1 MSSKHSRVRFQMSNW
16 IYHNSTGAPGPP
28 PHNISFCLSIHSSLA
43 QPDCV
48 AAAHTRIN
56 GAPARSASQ
65 QVELRVEMLPDLV
78 VVLAQGA
85 LEHDLLRTSAALQ
98 HNTKSIAA

>member
-1 MSSKHSRVRFQMSNW
+1 MSSKHSRVRFQMSHL
-16 IYHNSTGAPGPP
+16 IYHQHRGLPDH
-28 PHNISFCLSIHSSLA
+28 HNISFPLSIHSSLA

>member
-28 PHNISFCLSIHSSLA
+28 HNISFCLSIHSSLA

-48 AAAHTRIN
+48 AATYQDKASFGYLGTDAWIN
-56 GAPARSASQ
+56 SDPRSPSGTG
-65 QVELRVEMLPDLV
+65 PK
-78 VVLAQGA
+78 
-85 LEHDLLRTSAALQ
+85 LEHPHGRPHS
-98 HNTKSIAA
+98 K